1 MKTFNLKSKLIIA
14 TTVLGLTFGAT
25 SANANEQATSYE
37 EVVAAYISAQGEQ
50 IMADLAVN
58 IENNIATQL
67 QDFKQKYASTLTT
80 ELAVEK
86 AADTSKGTKTKDDI
100 AEE

>member
-14 TTVLGLTFGAT
+14 VAALGLTFGAT
-25 SANANEQATSYE
+25 SANANEQTTSYE

-50 IMADLAVN
+50 IMADLAIS
-58 IENNIATQL
+58 IEDNIASQL
-67 QDFKQKYASTLTT
+67 QDFQQKYASSLTT
-80 ELAVEK
+80 EVAVEK
-86 AADTSKGTKTKDDI
+86 VADTSKGNKSKDDI